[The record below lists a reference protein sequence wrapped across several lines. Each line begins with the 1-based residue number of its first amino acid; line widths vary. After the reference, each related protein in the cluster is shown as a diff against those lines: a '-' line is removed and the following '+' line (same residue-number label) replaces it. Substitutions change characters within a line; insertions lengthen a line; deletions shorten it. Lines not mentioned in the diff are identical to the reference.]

1 MHVLLTVAMSWFG
14 WAWLDG
20 IPVALTLSQL
30 PAAVWLLAWAAEHA
44 DRIPLPARRQ
54 TVLASPATQA
64 VESAEQI
71 LLAAA
76 AGLEAH
82 REGRHTA

>member
-1 MHVLLTVAMSWFG
+1 MTHLLLAVAMSWFG

-54 TVLASPATQA
+54 TVLASPATLAVQA
-64 VESAEQI
+64 AEHV
-71 LLAAA
+71 LTT
-76 AGLEAH
+76 
-82 REGRHTA
+82 TAQRLDQQAP

>member
-1 MHVLLTVAMSWFG
+1 MTHLLLAVAMSWFG

-54 TVLASPATQA
+54 TVLASPAALAVQA
-64 VESAEQI
+64 AEHV
-71 LLAAA
+71 LTTAAQRLDQQA
-76 AGLEAH
+76 P
-82 REGRHTA
+82 